1 MGDPRLWGAA
11 GPGLSCRSV
20 VCKASIS
27 LGSCDSETCSLS
39 VTSTASCFLFTN
51 TQGDWS
57 GGREYGPWFTFS
69 CAQLLW
75 PHRLYV
81 ARQAPLSMEFSRQ
94 EYWSGLSFPSPGC
107 LLDPGIEPTSPAFQA
122 DSLPSEPPGKPHS
135 FPSFLPL
142 HAGVAALGRCPVML
156 HSGPALPGHGVCLSA
171 QCSHACPSS
180 PGACNLTAR

>member
-1 MGDPRLWGAA
+1 MTQKPVLFLSHQQLPASFSQILRGIGLEVENMGPDSL
-11 GPGLSCRSV
+11 LV
-20 VCKASIS
+20 VPN
-27 LGSCDSETCSLS
+27 SCDPTDCMW
-39 VTSTASCFLFTN
+39 
-51 TQGDWS
+51 G
-57 GGREYGPWFTFS
+57 
-69 CAQLLW
+69 
-75 PHRLYV
+75 

-94 EYWSGLSFPSPGC
+94 EYWSGLPFPSPGC

-156 HSGPALPGHGVCLSA
+156 HSGPALPRHGACLSA

-180 PGACNLTAR
+180 PGACNLTPQ